1 MRRNLSLSSMGEG
14 QHWQG
19 NSQVRGQR
27 WEVLA
32 SSRISKEVS
41 WVEAK
46 GTKGEGVVD
55 KEGREV
61 MENQSGQREVF
72 AVYSQ

>member
-1 MRRNLSLSSMGEG
+1 M
-14 QHWQG
+14 
-19 NSQVRGQR
+19 
-27 WEVLA
+27 LA

-55 KEGREV
+55 KEVREV